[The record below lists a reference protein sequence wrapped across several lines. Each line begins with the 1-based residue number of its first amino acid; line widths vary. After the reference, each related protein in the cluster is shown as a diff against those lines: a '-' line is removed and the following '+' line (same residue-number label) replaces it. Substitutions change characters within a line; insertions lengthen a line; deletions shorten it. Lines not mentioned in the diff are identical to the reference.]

1 VNFDE
6 MVYITKDTTNVWVEM
21 DVLTCLNDPCD
32 LTAAVSERFQTDDP
46 ASHRAN
52 NNGIQGADWSKPGQY
67 GSNATQTSERRPLL
81 EDSNWCNN
89 RMTSLEVGS
98 ICNHAN
104 QPPGTFEATSQSLP
118 SVVRTIG
125 ASSVPSFAPSIV
137 VVSLT
142 GLFVSALAFSSR
154 RADDEEEVAETMVD
168 DDAAV
173 SPVIATILMVAITVV
188 LSGVIY
194 VWASSLADVDTKG
207 VPRITFDI
215 EDIDGFDAETG
226 HWRITVQASETDLAT
241 QAVVLRIIYTDADGN
256 TATHDANMADTNGV
270 YGFNPDNSDEFVTF
284 VDQVNKEGADSVSTF
299 NTGDTIFVRT
309 HAPDGTPL
317 EDVTIQL
324 TYAPNVGK
332 GALLKTW
339 NDLSYDTKA

>member
-1 VNFDE
+1 
-6 MVYITKDTTNVWVEM
+6 
-21 DVLTCLNDPCD
+21 
-32 LTAAVSERFQTDDP
+32 
-46 ASHRAN
+46 
-52 NNGIQGADWSKPGQY
+52 
-67 GSNATQTSERRPLL
+67 
-81 EDSNWCNN
+81 
-89 RMTSLEVGS
+89 
-98 ICNHAN
+98 
-104 QPPGTFEATSQSLP
+104 
-118 SVVRTIG
+118 
-125 ASSVPSFAPSIV
+125 
-137 VVSLT
+137 
-142 GLFVSALAFSSR
+142 
-154 RADDEEEVAETMVD
+154 MVD

>member
-1 VNFDE
+1 
-6 MVYITKDTTNVWVEM
+6 
-21 DVLTCLNDPCD
+21 
-32 LTAAVSERFQTDDP
+32 
-46 ASHRAN
+46 
-52 NNGIQGADWSKPGQY
+52 
-67 GSNATQTSERRPLL
+67 
-81 EDSNWCNN
+81 
-89 RMTSLEVGS
+89 MTSLEVGS

-104 QPPGTFEATSQSLP
+104 QPPGTFEATSQPLP

-154 RADDEEEVAETMVD
+154 RADDEEEVTQTMVD

-215 EDIDGFDAETG
+215 EDIDAYDADTG
-226 HWRITVQASETDLAT
+226 HWRISVQAAETDLAT

-256 TATHDANMADTNGV
+256 TATHDANLADTNGV
-270 YGFNPDNSDEFVTF
+270 YGFNPDNSDAFVTF
-284 VDQVNKEGADSVSTF
+284 VDQVNKEGTDSVSTF

-309 HAPDGTPL
+309 HGPDGTPL

-324 TYAPNVGK
+324 SYAPNVGQ
-332 GALLKTW
+332 GALLKQW

>member
-1 VNFDE
+1 
-6 MVYITKDTTNVWVEM
+6 
-21 DVLTCLNDPCD
+21 
-32 LTAAVSERFQTDDP
+32 
-46 ASHRAN
+46 
-52 NNGIQGADWSKPGQY
+52 
-67 GSNATQTSERRPLL
+67 
-81 EDSNWCNN
+81 
-89 RMTSLEVGS
+89 MTFLEVGS

-137 VVSLT
+137 EVSLI
-142 GLFVSALAFSSR
+142 GLFVSVFVFSSCC
-154 RADDEEEVAETMVD
+154 ADDEEEVAETMVD

-207 VPRITFDI
+207 VLRITFDI

-241 QAVVLRIIYTDADGN
+241 QAVV
-256 TATHDANMADTNGV
+256 
-270 YGFNPDNSDEFVTF
+270 F
-284 VDQVNKEGADSVSTF
+284 
-299 NTGDTIFVRT
+299 
-309 HAPDGTPL
+309 
-317 EDVTIQL
+317 
-324 TYAPNVGK
+324 
-332 GALLKTW
+332 
-339 NDLSYDTKA
+339 